1 MSNSRSDRPQFLL
14 LSPFCDNVWAL
25 IAPQLELMGDVTI
38 ACLRGQI
45 AIDLRR
51 LTLCA
56 PISLDHIDRSSSIF
70 RPARWIFV
78 FHCAQSA
85 GATVALIGGSILA
98 LNCCAVITIATEPI
112 IRAAAI
118 KVRMVKV
125 SPAKA
130 APSKTATI
138 GLT

>member
-1 MSNSRSDRPQFLL
+1 LL
-14 LSPFCDNVWAL
+14 IFFV
-25 IAPQLELMGDVTI
+25 
-38 ACLRGQI
+38 RGQI
-45 AIDLRR
+45 AIDLRSLNLR
-51 LTLCA
+51 A
-56 PISLDHIDRSSSIF
+56 PVLPDHIDHLLSIF
-70 RPARWIFV
+70 CPARWVFV

-112 IRAAAI
+112 IRPAAMT
-118 KVRMVKV
+118 VRMVKV

-138 GLT
+138 GFTYAKVPTFAEYKWRNTHLQT